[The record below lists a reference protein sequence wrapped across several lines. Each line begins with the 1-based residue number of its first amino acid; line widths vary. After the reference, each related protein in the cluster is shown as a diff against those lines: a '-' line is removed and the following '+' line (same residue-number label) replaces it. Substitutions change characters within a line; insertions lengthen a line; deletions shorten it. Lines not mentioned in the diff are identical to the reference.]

1 MRLDA
6 VTAEL
11 RPRGDLESVDLGLA
25 LARRDFWR
33 CWILWLMAMGPAMV
47 LSGWLLWDNPGWLL
61 FLCWWFKPVGARMVL
76 FQLSRR
82 LFGEQP
88 TWRALWREVPRAWT
102 RRFWYRLVWTRL
114 SPYLPVT
121 MAVED
126 LEGLRGD
133 AYRRR
138 SEQLLRRG
146 SGVLTANFLVSD
158 LLAGWF
164 GLALFGLVVLLM
176 PQGQGAVWT
185 NAMEEWNPSDFTTI
199 PPLIL
204 RTIGGCVLISMSL
217 VDVFFTAAGFG
228 IYVNIRTWIEGWDVE
243 LGFRRMAQRLGK
255 TLGLIA
261 LMAVCSLSTDA
272 TAQAE
277 RNGESGRPS
286 ARRAPEEVIREVKS
300 SPDFEV
306 QKVKRRIAQS
316 SENDI
321 SFGGA
326 GIAHGFADLLTVLAI
341 AAVVGLV
348 AWLLWKYRHV
358 FARSAEADSGGE
370 KRPAA
375 RVVMGMAVTPESLPP
390 DLTSAVWALWQQGR
404 GHEALALLY
413 RGTIARVIE
422 RGQVEI
428 HEADTEGD
436 CLRRVEAAGE
446 TAHPPYFKRLTRIWI
461 RMAYADIAPS
471 DEDVSGLCRDWPFA
485 ERRAA

>member
-33 CWILWLMAMGPAMV
+33 CWILWLMAMGPATV
-47 LSGWLLWDNPGWLL
+47 LFAWLLWDYPGWLL
-61 FLCWWFKPVGARMVL
+61 FFCWWFKPVGARMVL

-88 TWRALWREVPRAWT
+88 TWRALWHEVPRAWS
-102 RRFWYRLVWTRL
+102 RRFWYRLVWARL
-114 SPYLPVT
+114 SPFLPVT

-146 SGVLTANFLVSD
+146 SGVLTTNFLLSD

-176 PQGQGAVWT
+176 PQGQDAVWT
-185 NAMEEWNPSDFTTI
+185 NAMEEWDPSDLTTI

-204 RTIGGCVLISMSL
+204 RTIGGCMLLAMSL
-217 VDVFFTAAGFG
+217 ADVFFTAAGFG
-228 IYVNIRTWIEGWDVE
+228 IYVNTRTWIEGWDVE

-255 TLGLIA
+255 VLGLIS
-261 LMAVCSLSTDA
+261 LMAVCAFSTDA
-272 TAQAE
+272 TARAE
-277 RNGESGRPS
+277 RGGEANIP

-306 QKVKRRIAQS
+306 QKVKRKVAKS
-316 SENDI
+316 SDRDI

-326 GIAHGFADLLTVLAI
+326 GIAHGFATLLTVLAI
-341 AAVVGLV
+341 SAVVGLV
-348 AWLLWKYRHV
+348 AWMLWKYRHV
-358 FARSAEADSGGE
+358 FARAAEADSGGE
-370 KRPAA
+370 KRPTA

-390 DLTSAVWALWQQGR
+390 DLTAAVWALWQQGR

-436 CLRRVEAAGE
+436 CLRRVEAAGQV
-446 TAHPPYFKRLTRIWI
+446 AHPPYFKRLTRVWI

-471 DEDVSGLCRDWPFA
+471 DEDVSALCRDWPFA